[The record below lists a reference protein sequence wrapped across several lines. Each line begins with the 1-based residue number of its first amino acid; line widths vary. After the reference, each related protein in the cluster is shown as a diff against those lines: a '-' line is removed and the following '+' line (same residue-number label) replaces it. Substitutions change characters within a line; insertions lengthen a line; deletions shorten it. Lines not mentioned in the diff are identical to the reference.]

1 MKTPVLWILTAD
13 HQHARMFTTEGGGGR
28 LHPVEG
34 FAQETHL
41 PASHEAG
48 SHPPDTGFAS
58 RGGPRHGYP
67 ARTTPHAQAGLAFL
81 DRVAAAVVDAW
92 EHRAFERLVLAAP
105 PKALGELR
113 ARLPDGLRDCLA
125 GELALDLAQ
134 APVAEVETHLRH
146 LLRP

>member
-113 ARLPDGLRDCLA
+113 QTRAITNPTLFNHFRA
-125 GELALDLAQ
+125 DLGSL
-134 APVAEVETHLRH
+134 VFDEFMSGRAENA
-146 LLRP
+146 